1 MRALRLALALLAAV
15 CVAGLAAGAARAD
28 GDPASDYLIVRQVF
42 FPYDTKVPRRE
53 QQKLLAAVHSVNN
66 QGFDIKVALIGSS
79 YDLGSVTA
87 LWLKPR
93 QYARFL
99 SLEDS
104 FYFKSRLVVVMP
116 NGLGFHW
123 PQHDSTAAYR
133 LIADIPVARSPAGM
147 ATAAT
152 TAVER
157 LAKADGIQVS
167 TAGAA
172 KEPTPAEQSN
182 HDRVVIIVA
191 VLAALIVGAVVR
203 FVIRRRRAARAG
215 G

>member
-1 MRALRLALALLAAV
+1 MRALRSLAVVLAAA
-15 CVAGLAAGAARAD
+15 CVAGLSAGGARAD

-42 FPYDTKVPRRE
+42 FPYDVKVPRPE
-53 QQKLLAAVHSVNN
+53 QQKLLAAVHSANN

-99 SLEDS
+99 SFEDS

-123 PQHDSTAAYR
+123 PKHDSAAAYR
-133 LIADIPVARSPAGM
+133 LISNIPVTASPAGL

-152 TAVER
+152 TAVKR
-157 LAKADGIQVS
+157 LANASGVKVS
-167 TAGAA
+167 TAAA
-172 KEPTPAEQSN
+172 GREPTPAQQSN
-182 HDRVVIIVA
+182 HDRLVIIAA
-191 VLAALIVGAVVR
+191 VLAALVAGGVLR
-203 FVIRRRRAARAG
+203 FLIRRRAARVSG
-215 G
+215 

>member
-1 MRALRLALALLAAV
+1 MRALRPAAVLLAAA

-28 GDPASDYLIVRQVF
+28 GDPASDYLVVRQVF
-42 FPYDTKVPRRE
+42 FPYDAKVPRPA
-53 QQKLLAAVHSVNN
+53 QQKLLAAVHSANT
-66 QGFDIKVALIGSS
+66 QGFDIKVALIASS

-87 LWLKPR
+87 LWRKPR

-116 NGLGFHW
+116 NGLGFHF
-123 PQHDSTAAYR
+123 PRHDSAAAYR
-133 LIADIPVARSPAGM
+133 LISNIPVTNSPAGL
-147 ATAAT
+147 ANAAT

-157 LAKADGIQVS
+157 LAKASGVQVS
-167 TAGAA
+167 TAAAA
-172 KEPTPAEQSN
+172 KEPTPAQQSN

-191 VLAALIVGAVVR
+191 VLAALVVGGALR
-203 FVIRRRRAARAG
+203 FLLRRRRSARVG